1 MQSSSIRSRGGRHRK
16 VNASQTAKGRIAL
29 VTVAA
34 GTVSSAGI
42 GGATAAQINAAEVTE
57 QDATVDAGTTD
68 VDYTL
73 ANDAD
78 TFLPEV
84 GAAPQILEINEF
96 RPVANLAEQLDKAVA
111 HSTERIAE
119 DLSSRLPSVV
129 KLAEGAFTS
138 GFGPRWGSF
147 HNGIDIANAN
157 GTPIL
162 AIMDG
167 TVLDSGPASGYG
179 NWIRI
184 QHDDGTISLYGH
196 MESLD
201 VSTGQRVHAG
211 QKIAGMGNLGFSTG
225 THLHSEVH
233 PGGGG
238 PVDPAAWLAERGIHV
253 YARVLHQVYPG
264 SLKQTRRPQL
274 LTAYPA
280 TCLYL
285 FLQRDKRFLRAINFL
300 GPKLR
305 QQFSIHPIDSP
316 P

>member
-1 MQSSSIRSRGGRHRK
+1 MHRIRRELLKQERKLLMQSSSIRSRGGRHRK

-96 RPVANLAEQLDKAVA
+96 RPVANLAEQ
-111 HSTERIAE
+111 

-129 KLAEGAFTS
+129 KPAEGAFTS

-225 THLHSEVH
+225 THLHFEVH
-233 PGGGG
+233 PGGGV
-238 PVDPAAWLAERGIHV
+238 PVDPAASLAERRIH
-253 YARVLHQVYPG
+253 
-264 SLKQTRRPQL
+264 
-274 LTAYPA
+274 
-280 TCLYL
+280 
-285 FLQRDKRFLRAINFL
+285 D
-300 GPKLR
+300 
-305 QQFSIHPIDSP
+305 
-316 P
+316 

>member
-1 MQSSSIRSRGGRHRK
+1 MHRISRELLKQERKLLMQSSSIRSRGGRHRK

-111 HSTERIAE
+111 HSTERSAE

-129 KLAEGAFTS
+129 KPAEGAFTS

-225 THLHSEVH
+225 THLHFEVH

-253 YARVLHQVYPG
+253 
-264 SLKQTRRPQL
+264 
-274 LTAYPA
+274 
-280 TCLYL
+280 
-285 FLQRDKRFLRAINFL
+285 
-300 GPKLR
+300 
-305 QQFSIHPIDSP
+305 
-316 P
+316 